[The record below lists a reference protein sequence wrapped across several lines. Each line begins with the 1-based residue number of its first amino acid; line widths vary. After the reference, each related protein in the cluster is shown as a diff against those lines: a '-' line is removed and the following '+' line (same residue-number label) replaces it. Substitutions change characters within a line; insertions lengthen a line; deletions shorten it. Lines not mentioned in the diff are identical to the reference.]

1 MSSVNR
7 QYNLLV
13 AEDWKKVYQTF
24 KDANFQSYDF
34 ETIRKSLID
43 YLRLYYP
50 EDFNDFI
57 ESSEFISLIDLISYL
72 GQSLAFRNDLNT
84 RENFLDT
91 AERRDSILKLARLIS
106 YNPKRAIPASGF
118 LKIESVISS
127 ETLYDSNGFN
137 LSNVPVTWNDI
148 SNDNWLEQF
157 NLIFNA
163 ALINSQVIGKSG
175 NSQVINGVR
184 TDEYTLNIKPTT
196 VPTYPFSAAVEGSS
210 TSFEVVS
217 ATSINQSYVYEV
229 PPKPTQFFNILYRN
243 DNNGNAS
250 NSTGFFLYFKQGEL
264 KTTTFSLVE
273 SLPNRVVNV
282 NYPDINNTD
291 TWLYSLTAA
300 GDVDNYWKLVP
311 ALSGINVVYNKTVE
325 RNIYQVNTKVNDQVE
340 LVFGDG
346 SFSNIPQGNFVF
358 YYRIGNNI
366 TYRITPEEMQNVTIA
381 ITYISRTGRE
391 ETLTVRASLN
401 YTVSNAVS
409 RESAEAIRQNAPQQ
423 YYTQNRMITGE
434 DYNIFPF
441 TSFSDVTKAKAVNRT
456 SSGISRFLDV
466 NDPTGKYSS
475 TSIFAEDG
483 ILYLNHFAKTFNF
496 TFNDTTDISRVVYNQ
511 LLGIIRSQEMLH
523 FYYDKFERF
532 PLADAA
538 WSLSSSVTNGSTG
551 SFRTISSG
559 QLIQIGHVTTSNAKY
574 IRVGSIIKFS
584 APAGKYFNA
593 QNKLA
598 TGTPIQAG
606 DNQFL
611 YAAVTQAIG
620 DGTAGGTGTFSD
632 GTGPVM
638 LNQYVPTG
646 AVVDQIIPVFKNNL
660 LNDMINQ
667 IITEMLS
674 FKNFGLTYNPYSQ
687 SWQLIEGQNLNTGGN
702 FDLATQGNTDG
713 LNLDSSWLVYFTF
726 DGRSYTVGYRGLDYV
741 FESEQ
746 TVKFYFDDKVKIFDP
761 KTGTTVRDQIR
772 VLKVNNKPDTA
783 EPLGVDYAWH
793 IYKNIVESDGF
804 EDNNRILLTFRDLNN
819 DGIPDNPDLFSIIV
833 NPATEENPTPT
844 YKKVFFKKETS
855 YDSFIVNTPL
865 ANGTVSEL
873 YTTYSQLNHNIGL
886 LNEGEI
892 FYLNDDNE
900 FYVAIIENNELV
912 LSKSA
917 DYFYRLGRMGLYF
930 LYKHHSPSY
939 RRIDPSP
946 NNIIDL
952 YLLTNSYEA
961 AYRNWIQDTSGKVA
975 EPLPPTNE
983 DLRLNFSSLENYKA
997 ISDTLIFNSV
1007 KFKPLFGNKA
1017 DPALQA
1023 VFKVVKNPAVNISD
1037 NDIKSS
1043 VISAINNYFST
1054 SNWDFGETFY
1064 FSELSAYLHST
1075 LSPNISSVIIVPIST
1090 EILYGNLQQIN
1101 AMPDEILISA
1111 ATVNNVEVISSI
1123 SAAQLNQNLIAVNT

>member
-34 ETIRKSLID
+34 ETIRKSMID

-57 ESSEFISLIDLISYL
+57 ESSEFISLIDLISFL
-72 GQSLAFRNDLNT
+72 GQSLAFRSDLNT

-118 LKIESVISS
+118 LKIESVTSS
-127 ETLYDSNGFN
+127 ETIYDSNGFN
-137 LSNVPVTWNDI
+137 LSNIPVSWNDV

-157 NLIFNA
+157 NLLLNA
-163 ALINSQVIGKSG
+163 ALINSQIIGKSG
-175 NSQVINGVR
+175 NSQVINGVQ
-184 TDEYTLNIKPTT
+184 TDEYTLNISPTT
-196 VPTYPFSAAVEGSS
+196 VPTFPFSASIEGAI
-210 TSFEVVS
+210 TPFEVVS
-217 ATSINQSYVYEV
+217 ATSIDQSYVYEV

-250 NSTGFFLYFKQGEL
+250 SNTGFFLHFKQGDL
-264 KTTTFSLVE
+264 KTTTFSLTE
-273 SLPNRVVNV
+273 SLPNRVISI
-282 NYPDINNTD
+282 NYPNINNTD
-291 TWLYSLTAA
+291 TWLYSLTSA
-300 GDVDNYWKLVP
+300 GDVDNFWKAVP
-311 ALSGINVVYNKTVE
+311 ALAGINVVYNKSNE

-346 SFSNIPQGNFVF
+346 SFSNIPQGDFVF
-358 YYRIGNNI
+358 YYRVGNNI
-366 TYRITPEEMQNVTIA
+366 THRITPEEMQNVA
-381 ITYISRTGRE
+381 ITVAYISRTGRE
-391 ETLTVRASLN
+391 ETLTIRASLT

-409 RESAEAIRQNAPQQ
+409 RESAESIRQNAPQQ

-441 TSFSDVTKAKAVNRT
+441 TSFSDITKAKAVNRT

-483 ILYLNHFAKTFNF
+483 ILYYNHFVKTFNF
-496 TFNDTTDISRVVYNQ
+496 MFNDTTDISRVVYNQ
-511 LLGIIRSQEMLH
+511 LLGIIRSQEMTH

-532 PLADAA
+532 VLPDAM
-538 WSLSSSVTNGSTG
+538 WSQANSVTNGSTG
-551 SFRTISSG
+551 SFRTISAG

-574 IRVGSIIKFS
+574 IRVGSIIKFRS
-584 APAGKYFNA
+584 PDGQYFNS
-593 QNKLA
+593 QNKLV
-598 TGTPIQAG
+598 TGTPTHAG
-606 DNQFL
+606 DATLL

-632 GTGPVM
+632 GSGPIM

-660 LNDMINQ
+660 LNEMINQ
-667 IITEMLS
+667 IITEMLA
-674 FKNFGLTYNPYSQ
+674 FKNFGLTYDSRSQ
-687 SWQLIEGQNLNTGGN
+687 RWQFIEGQNLKVTSD
-702 FDLATQGNTDG
+702 FDLSTQGNTNG
-713 LNLDSSWLVYFTF
+713 LNADSSWLVYFTF
-726 DGRSYTVGYRGLDYV
+726 DGRNYTIGYRGLDYV
-741 FESEQ
+741 LESEK

-761 KTGTTVRDQIR
+761 KTGTTVRDQIHI
-772 VLKVNNKPDTA
+772 LKVNNKPDTA

-793 IYKNIVESDGF
+793 IHKNIVESDGF
-804 EDNNRILLTFRDLNN
+804 EDTNKILLTFRDLNN
-819 DGIPDNPDLFSIIV
+819 DGIPDNPDLFSLIV
-833 NPATEENPTPT
+833 NPGTDNSTTPT
-844 YKKVFFKKETS
+844 YKKVFFKKEAS
-855 YDSFIVNTPL
+855 YDSFIVDTPL
-865 ANGTVSEL
+865 AEGVVSQEYL
-873 YTTYSQLNHNIGL
+873 TYSQLNHNIGMV
-886 LNEGEI
+886 NEGEV
-892 FYLNDDNE
+892 FYLNNDNE
-900 FYVAIIENNELV
+900 FYIAVIENNELV
-912 LSKSA
+912 LLKTA
-917 DYFYRLGRMGLYF
+917 EYFYRLGRMGLYF
-930 LYKHHSPSY
+930 LYQHHSPSY

-952 YLLTNSYEA
+952 YLLINSYES
-961 AYRNWIQDTSGKVA
+961 AYRNWIQDMSGKVV
-975 EPLPPTNE
+975 EPAAPTNE
-983 DLRLNFSSLENYKA
+983 ELRLNFSSLENFKA

-1007 KFKPLFGNKA
+1007 KFKPLFGSKA
-1017 DPALQA
+1017 DPSLQA
-1023 VFKVVKNPAVNISD
+1023 MFKVVKNPSVNISD

-1043 VISAINNYFST
+1043 VISAINNYFNT
-1054 SNWDFGETFY
+1054 SNWDFGEVFY
-1064 FSELSAYLHST
+1064 FSELSAYLHSV
-1075 LSPNISSVIIVPIST
+1075 LSPNISSVIIVPLST

-1123 SAAQLNQNLIAVNT
+1123 SAAQLNQNLVAVNT